1 MGTPEE
7 VSSRRGGVG
16 EQAIVVFQRMEV
28 GFIGRRVVFVSICSK
43 FHRRAVTVS
52 PNPQTLKL
60 TVEMLDVVSSLALMD
75 LRGGGR
81 IGGDYSRTSI
91 LNKSTF

>member
-1 MGTPEE
+1 METREE

-52 PNPQTLKL
+52 PNPQTLKM
-60 TVEMLDVVSSLALMD
+60 TVETLDAVSSLALMD
-75 LRGGGR
+75 LRGGGGWAAITPTR
-81 IGGDYSRTSI
+81 QY
-91 LNKSTF
+91 